1 MDLFAELADWQAIL
15 THVVGFVITVLV
27 LKKFAW
33 GPILGI
39 LSERREKI
47 KSEFDHIASEKNEIA
62 KTKADYEAK
71 LKDID
76 NLARQKLTEA
86 VNEGQK
92 VAAEIKEQGRD
103 EAKEIITKAKAEL
116 DREVEKARAG
126 LKEDMVKMT
135 IAAAGKIIS
144 KNLDEKENRR
154 LIAGF
159 IDGVEKA

>member
-1 MDLFAELADWQAIL
+1 MELDWKLII
-15 THVVGFVITVLV
+15 THMVGFVITVLI

-33 GPILGI
+33 KPILSI
-39 LSERREKI
+39 LEERREKI
-47 KSEFDHIASEKNEIA
+47 KSEFNQIESEKDEIA

-116 DREVEKARAG
+116 DREVEKARAA
-126 LKEDMVKMT
+126 LKEDMVQMT
-135 IAAAGKIIS
+135 ISAAGKLIS
-144 KNLDEKENRR
+144 KRLDDNENRR
-154 LIAGF
+154 LISGF